1 MSFSV
6 EVSITPAAEI
16 ARKILN
22 NVDEI
27 LDVYFAKKK
36 TLDEIGWCSSYML
49 DKGIFELRYL
59 IEFLWLNISP
69 NHKLLQE
76 TRRKFPIPSL
86 FLCHCFHCQSMLQY
100 L

>member
-27 LDVYFAKKK
+27 LDVFLQKRRHFMRLAGALV
-36 TLDEIGWCSSYML
+36 TCSI
-49 DKGIFELRYL
+49 K
-59 IEFLWLNISP
+59 EFLIFVISLNF
-69 NHKLLQE
+69 QG
-76 TRRKFPIPSL
+76 
-86 FLCHCFHCQSMLQY
+86 
-100 L
+100 

>member
-36 TLDEIGWCSSYML
+36 TLHEIGWCSSYML
-49 DKGIFELRYL
+49 DKGIFDLRYF
-59 IEFLWLNISP
+59 IEFSGLNIPP
-69 NHKLLQE
+69 N
-76 TRRKFPIPSL
+76 RK
-86 FLCHCFHCQSMLQY
+86 
-100 L
+100 